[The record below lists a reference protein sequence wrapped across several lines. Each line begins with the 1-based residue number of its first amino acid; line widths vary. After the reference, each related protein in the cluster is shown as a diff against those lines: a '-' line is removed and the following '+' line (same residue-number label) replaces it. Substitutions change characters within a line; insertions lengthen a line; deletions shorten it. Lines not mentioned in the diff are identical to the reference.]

1 MELLNADIDIQGTRV
16 YCAGGIIFF
25 IEEWM
30 NNKLLRPENV
40 IPLFINN

>member
-30 NNKLLRPENV
+30 NNKLLSLKM
-40 IPLFINN
+40 LFHYL